1 MKNDLV
7 AQTGV
12 CLANSSYLREWF
24 AWKNVPVYLES
35 KLKSVGDCFITC
47 TDKDG
52 KEFKVE
58 CDSVISSAGYIP
70 APIAAKGGNVHL
82 VGDCD
87 AVGNLRT
94 VVWQAYETAM
104 KL

>member
-1 MKNDLV
+1 M
-7 AQTGV
+7 
-12 CLANSSYLREWF
+12 
-24 AWKNVPVYLES
+24 PVYLES
-35 KLKSVGDCFITC
+35 KLKSVGDGFITC

-58 CDSVISSAGYIP
+58 CDSVISSAGNIP
-70 APIAAKGGNVHL
+70 ATLAARSSNVHL